1 VKSVT
6 ATGDPRASVCLDADV
21 LIYAAAPAEHPLAPR
36 ILGLFKAPA
45 RFRLCGS
52 TLLLPEVLTKPYRTS
67 RMDEV
72 SALGE
77 LITQLELW
85 PATYA
90 ICELGVTIGAAY
102 GLSMV
107 DAIHLATAIDSRADI
122 FLTNNR
128 KDFDPDRIVEIDIVF
143 PDELEP

>member
-1 VKSVT
+1 
-6 ATGDPRASVCLDADV
+6 
-21 LIYAAAPAEHPLAPR
+21 
-36 ILGLFKAPA
+36 
-45 RFRLCGS
+45 
-52 TLLLPEVLTKPYRTS
+52 
-67 RMDEV
+67 MDEV